1 MVVRVSPGAKNPTH
15 DISLSDGVQTW
26 GLRLDG
32 GPEAIQETPQTAS
45 ARIPNS
51 FAKFGDWEPGYAQL
65 EQRTWTG
72 GRGSNDFSLDRT
84 RFHDSMMAYTL
95 IDGAAFP
102 APQWKFATGLCT
114 SHEYLPGDVDWQAL
128 LGDNQ
133 YIAAQFTVGAS
144 SFDAQTIRLWLRRVG
159 SPADLT
165 VEIWTDD
172 GSDKPNALVASATD
186 SVATNIITDV
196 ISLFHGFDVSAA
208 ASLSAS
214 TKYHVVVYAASA
226 DNAANH
232 WELGVDAGAAASTQS
247 ADGSA
252 WNAATFSL
260 YFRVEDADT
269 NRKFHFFE
277 MKGALYAVDENAD
290 GSTSNLYMN
299 GERGRATSGSSNT
312 LTDTDEGISAGW
324 AADQWNGW
332 YIKLTAGTG
341 AGQSRLITA
350 MTSAGVITVDQDW
363 DINPDGASDY
373 VIYAGAAWQP
383 ITISGDAISDV
394 VKDVVVFNGFATLA
408 QGENTLA
415 LFVRYNGGSSPPAH
429 QGDNAP
435 NVNLAKVDLLH
446 VSHKPGRGPMLWLV
460 RNADMTITRMK
471 TFSWAAPAASDIS
484 DSIKVGSKTWEMIN
498 LTDLDGKIFVFKQDG
513 LYSISNDRANKMNI
527 GLDLIKSYNNG
538 QAMSAHNSSLYF
550 SWADF
555 SLQRLVGRDVNS
567 VGPNRGVG
575 LPDGR
580 GGAIV
585 ALASH
590 PEGLFACLDAGVDGT
605 SSLLIY
611 TDERLGWHEIFRA
624 WDTGVR
630 VQNLTWQVNPG
641 TRPRLWI
648 SAGGEMIY
656 QEWPR
661 RTSNPLEDSGMNY
674 QHEAVLVSADM
685 DMGLARL
692 PKFIKELTLIT
703 EKLTTGIEI
712 QLDYQLDADI
722 GGAEWTS
729 AGTFYTSPE
738 DTLPLQRGDV
748 RKIRLRLRLLTNNA
762 GIPPVMR
769 AAILE
774 AFARTPLKYRW
785 NVRVRIADNQLTL
798 VGGKDH
804 DPDAFTTWLKDAAR
818 QAKRIHMRAVWE
830 QMDDKFVIVE
840 PPKLRRTFTN
850 RILGWWG
857 GTQEVSIREA

>member
-32 GPEAIQETPQTAS
+32 GPEAIQETPQS
-45 ARIPNS
+45 ATNRLPSS

-72 GRGSNDFSLDRT
+72 GRGSNDFSLDGT
-84 RFHDSMMAYTL
+84 RFYDSMMAYTL
-95 IDGAAFP
+95 IDGAALP
-102 APQWKFATGLCT
+102 APQWKFASGLRT
-114 SHEYLPGDVDWQAL
+114 THENLPGDVDWQAL
-128 LGDNQ
+128 LGNQ
-133 YIAAQFTVGAS
+133 QYTAAQFTVGAS
-144 SFDAQTIRLWLRRVG
+144 SFDAQTIRLWLRRIG

-186 SVATNIITDV
+186 SVGTKIITDV

-208 ASLSAS
+208 ASLSAGA
-214 TKYHVVVYAASA
+214 KYHVVVYAASA
-226 DNAANH
+226 ANH
-232 WELGVDAGAAASTQS
+232 WELGIDAGAAASTQS
-247 ADGSA
+247 SDGSA
-252 WNAATFSL
+252 WSSATFSL

-290 GSTSNLYMN
+290 GSTSTLYMN
-299 GERGRATSGSSNT
+299 GERGRATSGGSNT
-312 LTDTDEGISAGW
+312 LTDTNEGMSAGW
-324 AADQWNGW
+324 ATDQWNGW
-332 YIKLTAGTG
+332 YIKIKGSTG

-350 MTSAGVITVDQDW
+350 TSSAGVITVDQDW
-363 DINPDGASDY
+363 DIIPTSSSDY
-373 VIYAGAAWQP
+373 VIYGGAAWQP
-383 ITISGDAISDV
+383 ITISGDAISAV
-394 VKDVVVFNGFATLA
+394 VKDVVVFNRFATFA
-408 QGENTLA
+408 QGENTVA
-415 LFVRYNGGSSPPAH
+415 LFVRYNGGGSPPAH
-429 QGDNAP
+429 EGDNAP
-435 NVNLAKVDLLH
+435 NVDYTKADLLH
-446 VSHKPGRGPMLWLV
+446 VANKPGRGPMLWLA
-460 RNADMTITRMK
+460 RNADMTIARMR
-471 TFSWAAPAASDIS
+471 TFDWGAHVPRHIS
-484 DSIKVGSKTWEMIN
+484 DSIEVGGRTWDMVN
-498 LTDLDGKIFVFKQDG
+498 LTDMDGKIFVFKLDG
-513 LYSISNDRANKMNI
+513 LYTISNDRARKQNI

-538 QAMSAHNSSLYF
+538 QALTVHNSSLYF
-550 SWADF
+550 SWADY
-555 SLQRLVGRDVNS
+555 SLHRLVGRHVAS
-567 VGPNRGVG
+567 LGPNRGTG
-575 LPDGR
+575 LPAGR
-580 GGAIV
+580 GAAIA

-590 PEGLFACLDAGVDGT
+590 PEGLFACLDAGADGT
-605 SSLLIY
+605 SALMIY
-611 TDERLGWHEIFRA
+611 SDERLGWHEIFRA

-648 SAGGEMIY
+648 DVGGELVY
-656 QEWPR
+656 QEWPL
-661 RTSNPLEDSGMNY
+661 RTSNPLEDSGLNF

-692 PKFIKELTLIT
+692 PKFIKELTLIS
-703 EKLTTGIEI
+703 EKLATGIEV
-712 QLDYQLDADI
+712 QLEYQLDADI
-722 GGAEWTS
+722 GGAEWTA

-748 RKIRLRLRLLTNNA
+748 RVIRWRLRLLTNNA
-762 GIPPVMR
+762 DIPPVVR
-769 AAILE
+769 ATILE

-785 NVRVRIADNQLTL
+785 DLRVRIADNQLTL